1 MSRGRYGRVPRRAKS
16 PTNSLRRWVARA
28 SAVRHDGRR
37 CVEGAARDTLDV
49 MQPPPRADVKVGFA
63 CNNHC
68 VFCAQGEKRSRCGAI
83 SLDELVTRLADV
95 RGDRRTPRG
104 LVLTGGEPMLHK
116 NIVGLVRAAKA
127 LGFDPIQLQT
137 NGRLLSYRNAIDAM
151 IAAGVNELSPSIH
164 GSTAAIH
171 DALTCAAGSFEQ
183 SRAGIANAVA
193 TGLPVV
199 TNSVVVKDNV
209 EDLPA
214 LVTMLA
220 DLGVKLAQLAFVHPV
235 GTAMEKFHEVVPR
248 LPDVSRAVV
257 VAREIADARGVRLVT
272 EGVPLCFL
280 RGMEHLAV
288 EDQIPDTTVVELD
301 GEVAAYSKW
310 RTAEGKLHGPPC
322 EGCSARAR
330 CEGPWREY
338 PEAFGWAEFTAL

>member
-1 MSRGRYGRVPRRAKS
+1 
-16 PTNSLRRWVARA
+16 
-28 SAVRHDGRR
+28 
-37 CVEGAARDTLDV
+37 

-68 VFCAQGEKRSRCGAI
+68 VFCAQGEKRSKCGAI
-83 SLDELVTRLADV
+83 ALDELVERLADV
-95 RGDRRTPRG
+95 RGDRSAARG

-116 NIVGLVRAAKA
+116 NILGLVRAAKA

-137 NGRLLSYRNAIDAM
+137 NGRLLSYDKALQAA
-151 IAAGVNELSPSIH
+151 IAAGVNELSPSLH
-164 GSTAAIH
+164 GSTADVH
-171 DALTCAAGSFEQ
+171 DALTCAPGSFEQ

-199 TNSVVVKDNV
+199 TNSVVVRRNV
-209 EDLPA
+209 DDLPA
-214 LVTMLA
+214 LLSQLA
-220 DLGVKLAQLAFVHPV
+220 DLGVRHAQLAFVHPV
-235 GTAMEKFHEVVPR
+235 GTAIEKFEEVVPR
-248 LPDVSRAVV
+248 LPEVSRS
-257 VAREIADARGVRLVT
+257 VARAREVADARGMLLVT
-272 EGVPLCFL
+272 EAIPLCFL

-288 EDQIPDTTVVELD
+288 EEHIPDTTVVELD

-322 EGCSARAR
+322 EGCSRRAR

-338 PEAFGWAEFTAL
+338 PEAFGWGEFEPL